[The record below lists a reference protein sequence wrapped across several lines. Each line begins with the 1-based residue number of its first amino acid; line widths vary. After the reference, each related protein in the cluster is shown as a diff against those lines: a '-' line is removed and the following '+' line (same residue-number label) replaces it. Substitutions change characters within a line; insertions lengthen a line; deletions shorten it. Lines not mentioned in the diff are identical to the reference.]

1 MDELEEYVITCVSME
16 DLESLYN
23 DLETTGGDDAIPERA
38 VPVYLR
44 RPLSQNTHYMLTR
57 EEADL
62 VSQDLRVLDIKPV
75 KLIESS
81 RTVNSYTQTGNF
93 SKTPGS
99 AAMDPSY
106 RNWALLRCIEG
117 IQRSGWGTSQTWTT
131 QGATASYGAVPYTSE
146 NENTTITVG
155 PTGKNVD
162 VIVMD
167 GICGV
172 PNHPEFAVNPDGT
185 GGSRYVQYNWFQLN
199 SIVTSLDDDAATKLT
214 GAYSY
219 AIEVTTT
226 TYPGLAN
233 SNHGANTT
241 GIVAGNTCGW
251 ARDANIYQIG
261 TLGQQGIGSLV
272 FWDYVRAFHR
282 NKPINPVTGIKNPTI
297 CNCSYGNSITW
308 PNGNIGTGGITQAA
322 RRGVTVGN
330 YTTGVALTASQLNSV
345 GIYNVTYNGVVFA
358 TIPIYFD
365 ADAAD
370 ITQALNDG
378 IIIVASAG
386 NESHYIDKS
395 TGPDYNNQFIA
406 TYGGY
411 PYYWPYHRAC
421 AVSGTPGVICVG
433 ATDATATE
441 RKIWFSNTGPRVD
454 IYAPGTWIVSSAAS
468 LNGDWSSKSSPD
480 SRNSSY
486 YIGRQMGTSQSGP
499 QVAGVL
505 ACLLEIYPTMTPAQ
519 ALSYITSMAKTS
531 QLSDTGGTSPTWTS
545 DVYSLQGGPNKYLY
559 MPKERPSNGS
569 MYPKQ
574 NHMLRPTSGV
584 MYPRRRV
591 RIR

>member
-1 MDELEEYVITCVSME
+1 MDDLQEYVITCVSME

-23 DLETTGGDDAIPERA
+23 DLETMGGSDAIPERV
-38 VPVYLR
+38 VPVYRR
-44 RPLSQNTHYMLTR
+44 RPLSQNTHYMLTH
-57 EEADL
+57 EESEL
-62 VSQDLRVLDIKPV
+62 LSQDLRVLDIKLY

-81 RTVNSYTQTGNF
+81 RVLNSYTQTGNF
-93 SKTPGS
+93 SKTPAN

-117 IQRSGWGTSQTWTT
+117 IQRTGWGNSQTWTSAYSYT
-131 QGATASYGAVPYTSE
+131 AATYTSE
-146 NENTTITVG
+146 NQNATITVG

-185 GGSRYVQYNWFQLN
+185 GGSRYIQYNWFLLN

-219 AIEVTTT
+219 AVDSVV
-226 TYPGLAN
+226 GNA
-233 SNHGANTT
+233 NHGANTT

-261 TLGQQGIGSLV
+261 TIGQQGIGSLI
-272 FWDYVRAFHR
+272 FWDYIRAFHR

-297 CNCSYGNSITW
+297 CNCSYGNAIQW
-308 PNGNIGTGGITQAA
+308 PNFVAGAGSTGYITQTE
-322 RRGVTVGN
+322 RRGVIQGN
-330 YTTGVALTASQLNSV
+330 YTTGTALTQSQLNSA
-345 GIYNVTYNGVVFA
+345 GIYNTNSVAAVPLW
-358 TIPIYFD
+358 ID

-370 ITQALNDG
+370 ITQAINDG

-386 NESHYIDKS
+386 NEAQYIDKS
-395 TGPDYNNQFIA
+395 TGLDYNNRFIA
-406 TYGGY
+406 LYNNGVGIY
-411 PYYWPYHRAC
+411 PYYWSYHRAC

-433 ATDATATE
+433 ATDANATE
-441 RKIWFSNTGPRVD
+441 RKAWFSNTGPRVD
-454 IYAPGTWIVSSAAS
+454 IFAPGAWIVSSAS
-468 LNGDWSSKSSPD
+468 TLNGDWSGKSSPD

-486 YIGRQMGTSQSGP
+486 YIGRQMGTSQSAP
-499 QVAGVL
+499 QVTGVL

-545 DVYSLQGGPNKYLY
+545 DVYSLQGGPNKYLF
-559 MPKERPSNGS
+559 MPQERPSKGS

>member
-1 MDELEEYVITCVSME
+1 
-16 DLESLYN
+16 
-23 DLETTGGDDAIPERA
+23 
-38 VPVYLR
+38 
-44 RPLSQNTHYMLTR
+44 
-57 EEADL
+57 
-62 VSQDLRVLDIKPV
+62 
-75 KLIESS
+75 
-81 RTVNSYTQTGNF
+81 
-93 SKTPGS
+93 
-99 AAMDPSY
+99 
-106 RNWALLRCIEG
+106 
-117 IQRSGWGTSQTWTT
+117 
-131 QGATASYGAVPYTSE
+131 
-146 NENTTITVG
+146 
-155 PTGKNVD
+155 
-162 VIVMD
+162 MD

-185 GGSRYVQYNWFQLN
+185 GGSRYIQYNWFLLN

-219 AIEVTTT
+219 APDSVV
-226 TYPGLAN
+226 AN
-233 SNHGANTT
+233 ANHGANTT

-261 TLGQQGIGSLV
+261 TLGQQGIGSLI
-272 FWDYVRAFHR
+272 FWDYIRAFHR

-297 CNCSYGNSITW
+297 CNCSYGNSIQW
-308 PNGNIGTGGITQAA
+308 PGGTTFGGITYTN
-322 RRGVTVGN
+322 RRGVVTGTN
-330 YTTGVALTASQLNSV
+330 PATSLLTTSQLNAA
-345 GIYNVTYNGVVFA
+345 GIYNITSGGVVYA
-358 TIPIYFD
+358 SIPYWND

-386 NESHYIDKS
+386 NEGHYIDKS

-411 PYYWPYHRAC
+411 PYFWSYHRAC

-454 IYAPGTWIVSSAAS
+454 IFAPGTWIVSSAS
-468 LNGDWSSKSSPD
+468 TLNGDWSGKSSPD

-486 YIGRQMGTSQSGP
+486 YIGRQIGTSQSAP
-499 QVAGVL
+499 QVTGVL

-531 QLSDTGGTSPTWTS
+531 QISDTGGTSPTWTS
-545 DVYSLQGGPNKYLY
+545 DLYSLQGGPNKYLY
-559 MPKERPSNGS
+559 MPQERPSSGS